1 MRWPQ
6 AKREVRGAQIEEF
19 CYITDNTYTRAEIL
33 AMEEEVL
40 GALRFE
46 LTAPTPRV
54 FLRRLVK
61 AASALGPPDPRC
73 DLPLMSSWQ

>member
-1 MRWPQ
+1 M
-6 AKREVRGAQIEEF
+6 
-19 CYITDNTYTRAEIL
+19 
-33 AMEEEVL
+33 L

-61 AASALGPPDPRC
+61 AASALGPADPRC
-73 DLPLMSSWQ
+73 APPPTSGP